1 MPSPFVA
8 QQAGYLARR
17 QSKQGVLLAQPYLM
31 LRAACF
37 REQGLERCCSRT
49 AFTSASESRNA
60 AFLPAIQERDQVT
73 EGLAHGQHLNH
84 PQGLLPGL
92 GSHHALLGTAAC
104 PGSPG
109 HPVQRSSRTHSCR
122 AARDGGGGGGAGG
135 FNPEPCVFLQSPGHL
150 NFNCICRYSWG
161 GEQGAC
167 LLQAAAA
174 SRLPASPWP
183 SFGCRQGSRQED
195 FRAATVPQLLS
206 LHPHVAAHEQLC
218 EQSASGPA
226 MSGGGDRCPLQHS
239 RHRVRKPV

>member
-8 QQAGYLARR
+8 QQAGYLALR

-31 LRAACF
+31 LQAACF

-49 AFTSASESRNA
+49 AFASASESRNA

-122 AARDGGGGGGAGG
+122 AARDGGGGQEGLILSLVCS
-135 FNPEPCVFLQSPGHL
+135 FSLQATSILIASADIPGEESKVLACFRQPLHP
-150 NFNCICRYSWG
+150 G
-161 GEQGAC
+161 C
-167 LLQAAAA
+167 LL
-174 SRLPASPWP
+174 PP
-183 SFGCRQGSRQED
+183 
-195 FRAATVPQLLS
+195 
-206 LHPHVAAHEQLC
+206 
-218 EQSASGPA
+218 GPA
-226 MSGGGDRCPLQHS
+226 LVAGREAGRRISEQPQCLSCSAFTHTWQHTSSFVSS
-239 RHRVRKPV
+239 RHRVLPCLAGGTDAPSNTQGTE